1 MKLTAKQ
8 MDILHLYS
16 VMLKVGIVGVLMIED
31 KWLQE
36 QWYTKDL
43 IVVSKIYK
51 LLSNS
56 MTNTHSLYDNNYFAN
71 R

>member
-1 MKLTAKQ
+1 

>member
-1 MKLTAKQ
+1 

-43 IVVSKIYK
+43 IVVSKIHK
-51 LLSNS
+51 LLNSS